1 MANNDGWVAG
11 RYSLNA
17 VTLRKFSGGASV
29 PIINEIVGFNIFES
43 MKSPAMHGTVT
54 VFDKKNLMR
63 DFDIKGEEVIEFDY
77 ADWWGH
83 QRIMTFFVYGISNV
97 RYPDD
102 DRSNGAFIQY
112 TLNFVSAEKVFTED
126 KAVMKSYKG
135 RKISDYVQEVY
146 DEFYVGSLKKFQPKR
161 ISIQPTTGELDLVI
175 PNLTPEQTMEFFA
188 RRAFSSESRN
198 SMFRFFENRN
208 GFFFGDPDFISRSS
222 LQLDASDVTPKYFYN
237 IKGDISAEG
246 QESVMRT
253 IMSAHFGDKVNTVD
267 DIDSGGYRRQLVELD
282 MITGIVGVRSP
293 SFDIIPDFQSP
304 REKVVHDP
312 SFVNEVMNLEN
323 PRRIFVFKD
332 YASAG
337 QPGGDFVPPD
347 RFLSEILEKRPTY
360 EHHYRY
366 NTVQITIHGDNSL
379 FVGGLIDLEFD
390 ERHEP
395 DGKVPQVDKERSG
408 RYYIESIDNIFFNN
422 MYMQKCTVSRF
433 GVGK

>member
-17 VTLRKFSGGASV
+17 VTLRKLNGTSV
-29 PIINEIVGFNIFES
+29 SIINEIVGFNIFES

-54 VFDKKNLMR
+54 VFDKKNIMR

-83 QRIMTFFVYGISNV
+83 QRIMTFFVYGISDV

-126 KAVMKSYKG
+126 TAVMKSYKNG
-135 RKISDYVQEVY
+135 KISDYVQEVY
-146 DEFYVGSLKKFQPKR
+146 DEFYKGAVQGKFSPKR
-161 ISIQPTTGELDLVI
+161 LHTPQPTTGEMNLVI
-175 PNLTPEQTMEFFA
+175 PNLTPEQTMEFLA
-188 RRAFSSESRN
+188 RRAYASDSRT
-198 SMFRFFENRN
+198 STFRFFENRN
-208 GFFFGDPDFISRSS
+208 GFWFGDIDYVFNQSNADGSI
-222 LQLDASDVTPKYFYN
+222 QIPKYFYN

-267 DIDSGGYRRQLVELD
+267 DIDSGAYRRQIIEID
-282 MITGIVGVRSP
+282 WTTGAVTPKPVYDFVSE
-293 SFDIIPDFQSP
+293 FQSP
-304 REKVVHDP
+304 TEKLVHESD
-312 SFVNEVMNLEN
+312 FVNERMNN
-323 PRRIFVFKD
+323 TKPRRIFIVKD
-332 YASAG
+332 YSA
-337 QPGGDFVPPD
+337 PGHPEGPAIPRD
-347 RFLSEILEKRPTY
+347 RFISEILQVKPSY
-360 EHHYRY
+360 NHHYRY

-379 FVGGLIDLEFD
+379 FAGGKINLEFD

-408 RYYIESIDNIFFNN
+408 IYYIESIDNIFFNN

>member
-17 VTLRKFSGGASV
+17 VTLRKFSDGTSV
-29 PIINEIVGFNIFES
+29 PIMNEIVGFNIFES

-83 QRIMTFFVYGISNV
+83 QRIMTFFVYGISDV

-126 KAVMKSYKG
+126 TAVMKSYKNG
-135 RKISDYVQEVY
+135 KISDYVKEVF
-146 DEFYVGSLKKFQPKR
+146 DEYYVGKLKNFKPKR
-161 ISIQPTTGELDLVI
+161 CFISPTTGNLDLVV
-175 PNLTPEQTMEFFA
+175 PNLTPEQTMDFFA
-188 RRAFSSESRN
+188 RRAYIADSRTALV
-198 SMFRFFENRN
+198 RFFENRN
-208 GFFFGDPDFISRSS
+208 GFWFGDIDFVANFG
-222 LQLDASDVTPKYFYN
+222 LQAEGGSQTPKYFYN

-267 DIDSGGYRRQLVELD
+267 DIDSGGYRRQIVEID
-282 MITGIVGVRSP
+282 VITGILNVRP
-293 SFDIIPDFQSP
+293 TFDFTTEFQSTT
-304 REKVVHDP
+304 EKLVHD
-312 SFVNEVMNLEN
+312 SQFVNETMNDQN

-332 YASAG
+332 YSSAG
-337 QPGGDFVPPD
+337 QPGGDLVPSD
-347 RFLSEILEKRPTY
+347 RFLAEILERKPVFN
-360 EHHYRY
+360 HHYRY
-366 NTVQITIHGDNSL
+366 NTLQITIHGDNSL
-379 FVGGLIDLEFD
+379 FAGGLIDLEFD